1 MAEDRKRQIRERWGD
16 TVTGIGW
23 ANGRQACLYAGIG
36 LPTLRRWL
44 DDGLAHSRIGGLLRI
59 KYSDIDEYIR
69 RYQVDKQHVESTS
82 RTVKAILARVI

>member
-1 MAEDRKRQIRERWGD
+1 MAEERKKQIRERWGD

-44 DDGLAHSRIGGLLRI
+44 EDGLPHSRIGGLLRI

-69 RYQVDKQHVESTS
+69 RYQVAGQPVEATS
-82 RTVKAILARVI
+82 RTVKSILAKVI